1 MEFND
6 FNLWAMIL
14 LNTVFCITLPK
25 IVSMDL
31 FKSLTK

>member
-14 LNTVFCITLPK
+14 LNAVFCITLPK
-25 IVSMDL
+25 IVSLDW
-31 FKSLTK
+31 FKTSTK

>member
-14 LNTVFCITLPK
+14 LNTAFCIALPK
-25 IVSMDL
+25 IASL
-31 FKSLTK
+31 NWFKSLTK